1 MSWKD
6 IFTTA
11 KTSEAFIVQLHDQ
24 ASLVTQ
30 MSDILIAYVTS
41 TDDSQRTAQAAAA
54 AAIES
59 QATAQRRQI
68 LSLLNQTFVTPFDR
82 EDINDLS
89 QIMEDM
95 INYGDITIRELEL
108 YQIVINPLILDMA
121 HHLQNGSQDL
131 YQAVQIL
138 SSDPLQ
144 AQQHALSA
152 MTMQNDMADLYRH
165 AILSL
170 GNETDMHA
178 IIKMRE
184 VYRHMQ
190 NTAERMAAAG
200 SLVLRIT
207 VKRYG

>member
-6 IFTTA
+6 IFTSA
-11 KTSEAFIVQLHDQ
+11 KTSEAFIAQLHDQ
-24 ASLVTQ
+24 ASLVMQ
-30 MSDILIAYVTS
+30 MANILVAYVIS
-41 TDDSQRTAQAAAA
+41 TDDSQRAAKAAEA

-59 QATAQRRQI
+59 QATSQRNHI

-89 QIMEDM
+89 QMMEDM
-95 INYGDITIRELEL
+95 INYDDITIRELEL
-108 YQIVINPLILDMA
+108 YQIAINPLILDMA

-131 YQAVQIL
+131 YQAVQVL
-138 SSDPLQ
+138 SVDPLQ
-144 AQQHALSA
+144 AQQRALSA

-170 GNETDMHA
+170 GNESNMHA

-190 NTAERMAAAG
+190 NTAERMATAG